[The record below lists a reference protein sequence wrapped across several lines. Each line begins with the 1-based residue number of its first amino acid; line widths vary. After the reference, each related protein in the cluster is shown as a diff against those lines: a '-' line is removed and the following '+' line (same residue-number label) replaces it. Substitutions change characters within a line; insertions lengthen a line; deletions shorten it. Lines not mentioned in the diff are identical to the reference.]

1 MNWEPNSASMHSP
14 AWVMF
19 TQLNFGLTLSAMAFA
34 VWAMPVDTWI
44 RAFVGLGLLTLVG
57 ATITMTKTIRDV
69 HEGGKVTNK
78 VENAKVE
85 KLLMDTDFV
94 GA

>member
-1 MNWEPNSASMHSP
+1 MNWEPDSASMHSP

-19 TQLNFGLTLSAMAFA
+19 PQLNFALTLSALALA

-44 RAFVGLGLLTLVG
+44 RAFVALGLLVLVG
-57 ATITMTKTIRDV
+57 ATITMTKIIRDV
-69 HEGGKVTNK
+69 HEASKSTSK

-85 KLLMDTDFV
+85 MLLMDTDFAEV
-94 GA
+94 